1 MIVVGSKV
9 TLGKNKSVFEV
20 ISIDKFIDN
29 PDYDICWLM
38 WGDNENY
45 QEIKGT
51 PLYSGNFRK
60 ELTELS
66 V

>member
-1 MIVVGSKV
+1 MIVAGSKV
-9 TLGKNKSVFEV
+9 TFGKNKYKFEV
-20 ISIDKFIDN
+20 ISIDKCIEN

-38 WGDNENY
+38 WGDNEGY
-45 QEIKGT
+45 LEIKGT

-60 ELTELS
+60 ELTELL